1 MTGVDAVRNG
11 ATSVTAGRAFV
22 RRGVPFLPEMF
33 RQAGYRT
40 GLFGKWHLGDNY
52 PHRPNDRG
60 FDEAVYH
67 LGWGFTAAPEFTNTL
82 FDGRYFHNGQLKR
95 FAGHCSDFW
104 FDEATRWMKERR
116 EKGEPFFC
124 YLPTNAPHAPHDVA
138 EKYSKPYEGKGP
150 AKFFGMI
157 AQLDENLGKLEE
169 FLKSSGLRDNT
180 IVIFMTDNGG
190 TAGVKTFNAGMRAG
204 KTTYYDGGHRVPCWI
219 RWPNG
224 RLGEPRDIDVPTQNT
239 DIAPTLIHLAAIPFN
254 ESPAFDGADLAGLL
268 TRGEPLRDRM
278 LVVQYG
284 QQIEKHK
291 ACVIWNKW
299 RLVHGTE
306 LYDIKADPAQ
316 ETDLAAKQ
324 PEVVARM
331 KDHYEAWWKGVE
343 PLIHDY
349 VATSLGSK
357 AQPDVA
363 LTSSD
368 WQDIYADN
376 SNHIRSGAGGPR
388 GGKWNVRVERPG
400 RYEFTLRRW
409 PAELDVALSEAHGKL
424 NNGEPAKAFPIASA
438 VLSVAGTESLANT
451 KPGARSITFERD
463 LPVGSQALQAWFR
476 DKNGT
481 DLCGAYF
488 VDVKLVKA
496 NE

>member
-1 MTGVDAVRNG
+1 
-11 ATSVTAGRAFV
+11 
-22 RRGVPFLPEMF
+22 
-33 RQAGYRT
+33 
-40 GLFGKWHLGDNY
+40 
-52 PHRPNDRG
+52 
-60 FDEAVYH
+60 
-67 LGWGFTAAPEFTNTL
+67 
-82 FDGRYFHNGQLKR
+82 
-95 FAGHCSDFW
+95 
-104 FDEATRWMKERR
+104 
-116 EKGEPFFC
+116 
-124 YLPTNAPHAPHDVA
+124 
-138 EKYSKPYEGKGP
+138 
-150 AKFFGMI
+150 MI
-157 AQLDENLGKLEE
+157 AQLDENLGKLDD

-219 RWPNG
+219 RWPKG
-224 RLGEPRDIDVPTQNT
+224 KIGEPRDIDVPTQNT
-239 DIAPTLIHLAAIPFN
+239 DIAPTLIHLTAIPI
-254 ESPAFDGADLAGLL
+254 EETPKFDGTDLSGLL

-316 ETDLAAKQ
+316 ATDLATKQ

-343 PLIHDY
+343 PLINDY
-349 VATSLGSK
+349 VETSLGSK

-388 GGKWNVRVERPG
+388 GGKWNVRVERAG
-400 RYEFTLRRW
+400 CYEITLRRW
-409 PAELDVALSEAHGKL
+409 PAEIDVVLSGSHGKL

-438 VLSVAGTESLANT
+438 VLSLSSHQQTERGESSSQSEQSRTTQPDARSVTFETNL
-451 KPGARSITFERD
+451 KPGPMS
-463 LPVGSQALQAWFR
+463 LQAWFR
-476 DKNGT
+476 DANGT

-488 VDVKLVKA
+488 VGVKLLEA
-496 NE
+496 SE